1 MKSSFKLCYSTGCSN
16 KFRIRSEGFASR
28 ASYLCLQKFHFY
40 DKKIPWKNPL
50 EKSLGKISKNQTFLS
65 RFQTCWD
72 TLYNVSRILRT
83 SFPPTHHEMVACG
96 LAPIASHLIWCD
108 LPADKWRR
116 FSINFTT
123 EGPSAIIWT
132 LGDKGRKE
140 LPDWL
145 FQILRYS
152 GQAYLDTLNMS
163 CCRLAVSD
171 IDNLCLYLLIL

>member
-50 EKSLGKISKNQTFLS
+50 EKSLGKIPWKKSQKNQTFLS

-96 LAPIASHLIWCD
+96 LAPKASHLIWCD
-108 LPADKWRR
+108 FPADKCRR
-116 FSINFTT
+116 FIINFTT
-123 EGPSAIIWT
+123 EGPSANKAKVFT
-132 LGDKGRKE
+132 
-140 LPDWL
+140 
-145 FQILRYS
+145 
-152 GQAYLDTLNMS
+152 
-163 CCRLAVSD
+163 
-171 IDNLCLYLLIL
+171 